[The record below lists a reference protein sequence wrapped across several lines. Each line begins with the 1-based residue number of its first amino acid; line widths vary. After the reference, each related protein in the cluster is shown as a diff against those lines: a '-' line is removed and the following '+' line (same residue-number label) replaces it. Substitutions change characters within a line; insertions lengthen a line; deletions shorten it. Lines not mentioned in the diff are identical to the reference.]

1 MSQEIEQI
9 LESTPIEDSP
19 QETVVQLSFEE
30 ILPILSNKYLELVK
44 KIQEKLKY
52 HHDLSGAFEAGIRNF
67 EERMKENHDQ
77 VLYNLADNFLY
88 CLEAICDKNSDFF
101 MYQVDKIKKK
111 NGKVEKVKV
120 SRLIGK
126 AQMKIILKECD
137 DETKNTIFTEI
148 KECFQLLT
156 TKNEN
161 EDIVFFP
168 QFVEFVKENL
178 HDSKNFS
185 KMLVSIDY
193 IENMMQEVEEST
205 DVPEMNLDSDSEDE
219 KDKSKKS
226 KKKTKGSGGMED
238 MFMKGLENTKIAQ
251 LAKNITEK
259 MNPDDFPML
268 NDPTKLLSSMNEEGG
283 GGLGNLLKFVVGE
296 VSEAL
301 SQEGMS
307 ENDLVDEATNLMG
320 NLKGMGGF
328 DPFQMFKQMAESGAM
343 GGGQGAG
350 QMPDM
355 NQFAGI
361 FEGLNATLGEEMKKA
376 VEETEG
382 KKGKKSGKKK

>member
-1 MSQEIEQI
+1 MSQELEQI
-9 LESTPIEDSP
+9 LESTPLESSQI
-19 QETVVQLSFEE
+19 QETVVQLSFDE
-30 ILPILSNKYLELVK
+30 ILPILSNKYLDLAK
-44 KIQEKLKY
+44 KIQEKFKY

-88 CLEAICDKNSDFF
+88 CLEAICDKNSDYF

-111 NGKVEKVKV
+111 NGKVEKMKV

-126 AQMKIILKECD
+126 AQMKIIFKECD
-137 DETKNTIFTEI
+137 EETKNYIFGEI

-156 TKNEN
+156 MKNEN
-161 EDIVFFP
+161 DDIVFFP
-168 QFVEFVKENL
+168 PFVEFVKENL
-178 HDSKNFS
+178 HDSKNYS
-185 KMLVSIDY
+185 KMLVSIDN
-193 IENMMQEVEEST
+193 IEHMMEEVEEMDT
-205 DVPEMNLDSDSEDE
+205 PEMNLDSDSEDE

-226 KKKTKGSGGMED
+226 KKKNKKNGGMED

-268 NDPTKLLSSMNEEGG
+268 NDPTKLFSSMNEEGG

-320 NLKGMGGF
+320 NLKGMGGGGF

-343 GGGQGAG
+343 GQGAG
-350 QMPDM
+350 GMPDM

-376 VEETEG
+376 VEETG
-382 KKGKKSGKKK
+382 GQKGKKSGKKK